1 MINFI
6 KELIDRLR
14 KEKPDFFKQLQ
25 KVAMILFVIF
35 FAISYANELFIYL
48 EFNYEIPAKV
58 VAIADKLYQLFIVL
72 FGFSFLPNKDA
83 KVKEEEIK

>member
-1 MINFI
+1 MMQFL
-6 KELIDRLR
+6 KELLERLR

-48 EFNYEIPAKV
+48 ELNYEIPAKV

-72 FGFSFLPNKDA
+72 FGFSFLPNKDTT
-83 KVKEEEIK
+83 KLN

>member
-1 MINFI
+1 MIQFL
-6 KELIDRLR
+6 KELLERLR

-48 EFNYEIPAKV
+48 ELNYEIPAKV

-72 FGFSFLPNKDA
+72 FGFSFLPNKDTT
-83 KVKEEEIK
+83 KLN

>member
-25 KVAMILFVIF
+25 KVAMILFAIF
-35 FAISYANELFIYL
+35 FAISYINELFI
-48 EFNYEIPAKV
+48 
-58 VAIADKLYQLFIVL
+58 
-72 FGFSFLPNKDA
+72 
-83 KVKEEEIK
+83 

>member
-25 KVAMILFVIF
+25 KVAMILFAIF
-35 FAISYANELFIYL
+35 FAISYANELFFYL
-48 EFNYEIPAKV
+48 ELNYEIPAKI
-58 VAIADKLYQLFIVL
+58 VAVSDKLCQLFIVL
-72 FGFSFLPNKDA
+72 FGFSFLPNKD
-83 KVKEEEIK
+83 KTINND

>member
-25 KVAMILFVIF
+25 KIAVILVVIF
-35 FAISYANELFIYL
+35 FAISYANKLFFYL
-48 EFNYEIPAKV
+48 ELNYEIPAKV
-58 VAIADKLYQLFIVL
+58 VAVADKLCQLFIVL
-72 FGFSFLPNKDA
+72 FGFSFLPNKD
-83 KVKEEEIK
+83 KTINND

>member
-1 MINFI
+1 MIQFL
-6 KELIDRLR
+6 KELLERLR

-48 EFNYEIPAKV
+48 ELNYEIPAKV

>member
-25 KVAMILFVIF
+25 KVAVILVVIF
-35 FAISYANELFIYL
+35 FAISYANKLFFYL
-48 EFNYEIPAKV
+48 ELNYELPTKV
-58 VAIADKLYQLFIVL
+58 IAVADKLCQLFIVL

-83 KVKEEEIK
+83 KVKEEETK

>member
-25 KVAMILFVIF
+25 KVAMILFAIF
-35 FAISYANELFIYL
+35 FAITYANELFFYL
-48 EFNYEIPAKV
+48 ELNYKLPTKV
-58 VAIADKLYQLFIVL
+58 VAVADKLYQLFIVL